1 MEVDD
6 EIGIQV
12 ERGKEKELDAETR
25 CTEIKD
31 KERDRKRD
39 MVRDRERDMERDM
52 VRDRERDLVRD
63 RQRDLV
69 RDMERGGLT
78 EEENSERLANGPQL
92 TVNKVL
98 EVFKRI
104 SSIKTPLINSQLALP
119 FKMKPVKNSIM
130 FKEEY
135 AEIKSDIRKIDGRKG
150 KMAYEQE
157 KEKRKSLPFNWPVS
171 SPETTGTKFMAF

>member
-1 MEVDD
+1 M
-6 EIGIQV
+6 
-12 ERGKEKELDAETR
+12 
-25 CTEIKD
+25 
-31 KERDRKRD
+31 
-39 MVRDRERDMERDM
+39 RDRERDL

-63 RQRDLV
+63 R
-69 RDMERGGLT
+69 ERGLLMEGVM

-92 TVNKVL
+92 TVEKVL

-104 SSIKTPLINSQLALP
+104 SSIKTPVINSQLALP

-157 KEKRKSLPFNWPVS
+157 KEKRKSLPFNWPAS
-171 SPETTGTKFMAF
+171 SPETTGTIFMTF

>member
-12 ERGKEKELDAETR
+12 ERGKKKELDAETM

-39 MVRDRERDMERDM
+39 RERDM
-52 VRDRERDLVRD
+52 VRD

-92 TVNKVL
+92 TVDKVL

>member
-6 EIGIQV
+6 ESVIQV
-12 ERGKEKELDAETR
+12 ERGKTMELDAETG

-31 KERDRKRD
+31 KERDMIRD
-39 MVRDRERDMERDM
+39 KERDL

-63 RQRDLV
+63 RERDVVRDRERDLV
-69 RDMERGGLT
+69 RDGERGVLM
-78 EEENSERLANGPQL
+78 EEENGERPQL
-92 TVNKVL
+92 TVEKVL
-98 EVFKRI
+98 AVFKRI

-157 KEKRKSLPFNWPVS
+157 KEKRKSLPFNWPAS
-171 SPETTGTKFMAF
+171 SPETTGTIFMTF